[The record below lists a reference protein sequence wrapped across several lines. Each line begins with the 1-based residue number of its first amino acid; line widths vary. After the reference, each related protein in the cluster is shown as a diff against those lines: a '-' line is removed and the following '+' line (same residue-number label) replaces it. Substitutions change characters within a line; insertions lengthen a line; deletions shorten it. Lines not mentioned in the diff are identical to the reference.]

1 METEI
6 LQTRVTSGRSGSG
19 FQNNSKLQHAGRERD
34 TREQGKRDGAVPS
47 EGAGTEARRGC
58 SAQPAPV
65 SPRFAAAGRALGS
78 RQTRRQRLLQS

>member
-47 EGAGTEARRGC
+47 EGAGTEAR
-58 SAQPAPV
+58 
-65 SPRFAAAGRALGS
+65 
-78 RQTRRQRLLQS
+78 